1 MGKFFSFLSGA
12 LAGAGVLAA
21 ASCIVARLTEREP
34 EEAVALKAGAPV
46 RGDGTDAA
54 SAGPDTVNA

>member
-21 ASCIVARLTEREP
+21 ASCIVTRLTEREP

-46 RGDGTDAA
+46 PGDGTDAPSIDPHTV
-54 SAGPDTVNA
+54 SA

>member
-12 LAGAGVLAA
+12 LAGAGVRAA
-21 ASCIVARLTEREP
+21 ASCIVTRLAEREP

-46 RGDGTDAA
+46 PGDGGDAPSIA
-54 SAGPDTVNA
+54 PHTVRA